1 VISCS
6 NPIADEET
14 LMAKLKLGAIEDD
27 KPVKLTIELPA
38 AVHRDLVAY
47 AEALA
52 RETQQANVEPAR
64 LVAPMLARFMA
75 ADRAFAKARRRKE
88 TSGSAASESITK
100 PPAAPA
106 QPPATSAHP
115 SAASAQPPA
124 AGPQLPRDEPREP
137 RPAVPAQS
145 SSPLFRMTTAEPRA
159 GVASPERLN
168 ERG

>member
-1 VISCS
+1 
-6 NPIADEET
+6 
-14 LMAKLKLGAIEDD
+14 MAKLKLGAIEDD

-52 RETQQANVEPAR
+52 REIQQPNVEPAR

-75 ADRAFAKARRRKE
+75 ADRAFAKARRQKE
-88 TSGSAASESITK
+88 TSQTATTEPVTK
-100 PPAAPA
+100 PPAAAA
-106 QPPATSAHP
+106 QLPATSTHP

-159 GVASPERLN
+159 GAAPPERLN